1 MKYQYP
7 LIEQQRTEKLNV
19 FIYLKQKSFIWI
31 EIQAIRKA
39 KDFFKKSIKHLILSD
54 KSKEEQYDE
63 YGYES
68 VEDS

>member
-1 MKYQYP
+1 
-7 LIEQQRTEKLNV
+7 V